1 MKFAPGHYA
10 PAARNGCFQR
20 ILEATA
26 ASIWWRGFQSA
37 SQEKSMMKKMF
48 ALLFAMGVTLCT
60 AATAN
65 AQALKVDV
73 PFDFVIDGK
82 ILPAATYTVLQSL
95 PNDKRGLAFMGEDH
109 GILTLASEFDTQV
122 TGTKLVFS
130 RIGDEYFLKD
140 VVTPEGRLHFAASRK
155 QTQLARA
162 AEQQSLT
169 VVESN

>member
-10 PAARNGCFQR
+10 PAARNGCFQG
-20 ILEATA
+20 ILDATA
-26 ASIWWRGFQSA
+26 ASICWRGFQSA
-37 SQEKSMMKKMF
+37 VRRKVMTRKLF
-48 ALLFAMGVTLCT
+48 ALLFALGVTLCT

-65 AQALKVDV
+65 AQALKVNV

-95 PNDKRGLAFMGEDH
+95 PNDKRGLAFMGEGH
-109 GILTLASEFDTQV
+109 GIQTLATEFDTHV

-155 QTQLARA
+155 QTQLARDA
-162 AEQQSLT
+162 GRQSLT